1 MKNIVWLASY
11 PKSGNT
17 WLRLFLAN
25 YLAGPKMPIPINKV
39 DSFTTGDSDA
49 KLYRAAH
56 GKDFNPLNDHA
67 SLQGR
72 DGVFRLLS
80 SNGADVNLVKTH
92 NKNKRINQVRLIPP
106 QVTRR
111 ALYIVRDPLDM
122 IVSYADHYGLDPDKA
137 AEEVANE
144 ATCILP
150 SATQVRQFNG
160 AWGENVKSWTQTA
173 KFPVTVLRYEDML
186 ADPAKSFAK
195 VLSDLGAPVDT
206 ARLNAAV
213 DASSFTEA
221 QKQESA
227 GGFLEKS
234 PSSTRFFRSGKT
246 GEGRE
251 TLAPETIAR
260 VIADHGPVMKKF
272 GYLT

>member
-25 YLAGPKMPIPINKV
+25 YLAGPNGPVPINKV
-39 DSFTTGDSDA
+39 EKYATGDSDA
-49 KLYRAAH
+49 ALYRAAH
-56 GKDFNPLNDHA
+56 GPGFNPRDDRA

-72 DGVFRLLS
+72 DAAFRLLS

-92 NKNKRINQVRLIPP
+92 NKNKRIGQLRLIQPSI
-106 QVTRR
+106 TRR
-111 ALYIVRDPLDM
+111 AIYILRDPLDM
-122 IVSYADHYGLDPDKA
+122 IVSYADHYGLTPEQAA
-137 AEEVANE
+137 AEISNE

-160 AWGENVKSWTQTA
+160 AWSEHVKSWTQTS

-186 ADPAKSFAK
+186 ADPAAAFSK
-195 VLSDLGAPVDT
+195 VMSDLGAPVDQ
-206 ARLNAAV
+206 ARLDAAV
-213 DASSFTEA
+213 TASSFDEA
-221 QKQESA
+221 RKQEDA
-227 GGFLEKS
+227 GGFREKS
-234 PSSTRFFRSGKT
+234 PASTRFFRSGKT
-246 GEGRE
+246 GEGRDVLSHE
-251 TLAPETIAR
+251 IIER
-260 VIADHGPVMKKF
+260 VIAEHGPVMKQF

>member
-25 YLAGPKMPIPINKV
+25 YLAGSKMPVPINKV
-39 DSFTTGDSDA
+39 ENFATGDSDA
-49 KLYRAAH
+49 TLFRAAL
-56 GKDFNPLNDHA
+56 GKAFNPMDDHA

-72 DGVFRLLS
+72 DAAFRALA

-92 NKNKRINQVRLIPP
+92 CKNKRVGQIRLIPP
-106 QVTRR
+106 SMTRR
-111 ALYIVRDPLDM
+111 ALYIVRNPLDM
-122 IVSYADHYGLDPDKA
+122 IVSYADHYGLPTDKA
-137 AEEVANE
+137 ADEVSNT

-150 SATQVRQFNG
+150 SASQVRQFNG
-160 AWGENVKSWTQTA
+160 AWSEHVKSWTQTA

-186 ADPAKSFAK
+186 DDPAKAFGT
-195 VLSDLGAPVDT
+195 VLRDLGAPADP
-206 ARLNAAV
+206 ARLDAAIT
-213 DASSFTEA
+213 ASSFAEA
-221 QKQESA
+221 RKQEDA
-227 GGFLEKS
+227 GGFREKS
-234 PSSTRFFRSGKT
+234 PASTRFFRSGKS
-246 GEGRE
+246 GEGRAVLSAE
-251 TLAPETIAR
+251 TVER